1 MNIMKSLTKNIIVY
15 LNSENIT
22 EHEVDVDLF
31 EDPFFEAITRA
42 IESRNKNIHIKVRS
56 TATCWEKQTP
66 KIKHCINSYWTMINA
81 GLYAKA
87 ELLREKVKVQNDVD
101 LAKEP
106 IHVIIPIVNGK

>member
-1 MNIMKSLTKNIIVY
+1 MNIMKPLTKNIIVC
-15 LNSENIT
+15 LNADNIT
-22 EHEVDVDLF
+22 EHEIDVDLF

-42 IESRNKNIHIKVRS
+42 IETRNKSIHIKIRP

-66 KIKHCINSYWTMINA
+66 KIKHSINSYWTMINA

-87 ELLREKVKVQNDVD
+87 ELLREKVKAQNDVD

-106 IHVIIPIVNGK
+106 IQAIINGK